1 MVRKIVS
8 LLTVCLLAAA
18 LFCGCWGKDDSSSS
32 SAQATPTPTTPSSGS
47 LGADS
52 MMPDGSGTTVPG
64 NSSSGSSSVMPD
76 ESMRPDS
83 GMDNNSA
90 SVRPTANWGTMLV
103 NAENPLPGDF
113 SVKTRSIE
121 KYPDRSFD
129 ERAAAD
135 LEAMLNAAA
144 GDGCPLYLVST
155 YRSVARQK
163 ALYERKVNFYLSK
176 NYEPE
181 LAKEQAAK
189 WVAAPGTSEHN
200 LGLAADI
207 VSAKWYNTHDDLTE
221 EFEDTPEF
229 EWLMAHCVEYGFV
242 LRYPSDKTGTTGIG
256 YEPWHYR
263 YVGRDAAA
271 YMKAHNLCLEELH
284 AEQLAAG

>member
-32 SAQATPTPTTPSSGS
+32 ATATPTPTPPSSGS
-47 LGADS
+47 LNADS
-52 MMPDGSGTTVPG
+52 MMPDGSGSVG
-64 NSSSGSSSVMPD
+64 SGASGVLPK

-83 GMDNNSA
+83 GMNSSSA
-90 SVRPTANWGTMLV
+90 SVRPTANWSTMLV

-113 SVKTRSIE
+113 SVKTRSIA

-129 ERAAAD
+129 ERAAAE
-135 LEAMLNAAA
+135 LEAMMDAAA
-144 GDGCPLYLVST
+144 GDGCPLYLVSA

-163 ALYERKVNFYLSK
+163 ALYERKVNYYLGK

-181 LAKEQAAK
+181 LAREQASK

-229 EWLMAHCVEYGFV
+229 AWLMAHCAEYGFV
-242 LRYPSDKTGTTGIG
+242 LRYPADKTGTTGIG

-271 YMKAHNLCLEELH
+271 YMNAQHLCLEELH
-284 AEQLAAG
+284 TEQLAAG